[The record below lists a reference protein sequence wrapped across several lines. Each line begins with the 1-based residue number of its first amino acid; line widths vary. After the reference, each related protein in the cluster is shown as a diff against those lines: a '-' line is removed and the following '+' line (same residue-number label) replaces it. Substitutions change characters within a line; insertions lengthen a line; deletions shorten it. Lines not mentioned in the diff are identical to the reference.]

1 MDGPQWATFPISE
14 KVMGVAPGAT
24 VFGGLRQT
32 CAVMLLPFLRAG
44 LNPAWSFPRVA
55 RLALD
60 LWAPTDRS
68 RGEGDPSM
76 SPTCPRPV
84 PTRPA

>member
-24 VFGGLRQT
+24 VFGGLCQT

-44 LNPAWSFPRVA
+44 VKPCVVFS
-55 RLALD
+55 
-60 LWAPTDRS
+60 
-68 RGEGDPSM
+68 EGR
-76 SPTCPRPV
+76 PTCP
-84 PTRPA
+84 